1 MPDDIKENEEE
12 PTTDGQEETVSEEA
26 IEIPNPWRTIIRGGI
41 SFTILLIVSLALMFQ
56 YITSRPYDLLP
67 ISVQTATSIENF
79 LSNHHIVPSQIT
91 ITDPLLITSPKA
103 HYYQRDYIVHLP
115 SHTNRALIEATFER
129 KMRNNNLIVAD
140 SQRDESRQE
149 MAISYGEYVFANV
162 RFLQSRTRRVIEPR
176 RAIDTARYTPAP
188 VKPKRTPSLSIPDSV
203 DKSADKP
210 IETSQIEPAQTLSLE
225 SIKKDYDG
233 WSPQQITKTTPGE
246 PSPPNETDDII
257 LAAVPEEVLN
267 AFPIEPVI
275 NGSAR
280 LAIIVDDGGYGGA
293 LTDTILSLD
302 TRLTLAILPNTPH
315 GSAIAEKAHGLGF
328 EIMLH
333 MPMENTDPE
342 LLHPGQINI
351 EMDPEEITLLTL
363 DALTQIPQAIGVN
376 NHTGSKYT
384 TDPIAM
390 AHFMDAIKGR
400 DLFFV
405 DSRTTTHTTAY
416 EVSKSYGFPSAQ
428 RDLFLD
434 HDNDESEIRK
444 RFAEVIEVAKTKGQ
458 AIAICHFR
466 PTTARLLKEILP
478 TLEEQG
484 VTLVKVSE
492 LVQ

>member
-1 MPDDIKENEEE
+1 MADDIEENEEE
-12 PTTDGQEETVSEEA
+12 LATDNPEESVPEEP
-26 IEIPNPWRTIIRGGI
+26 IEIPNSWRSIIRGGI
-41 SFTILLIVSLALMFQ
+41 SFAILLSVSLALMFQ

-79 LSNHHIVPSQIT
+79 LTNHHIVPSQVT

-115 SHTNRALIEATFER
+115 AHTNRALIEATFER
-129 KMRNNNLIVAD
+129 KMRNNSLIVAD

-162 RFLQSRTRRVIEPR
+162 RFIQSRSQRSIEPR
-176 RAIDTARYTPAP
+176 GDIDTARYTPPP
-188 VKPKRTPSLSIPDSV
+188 VKAIPRPDLTIPDSV
-203 DKSADKP
+203 DNP
-210 IETSQIEPAQTLSLE
+210 IEIARSAPAHVLTEEP
-225 SIKKDYDG
+225 IKKDYDG
-233 WSPQQITKTTPGE
+233 WTPQQIAKTSPAE
-246 PSPPNETDDII
+246 PSPPDKADDIT
-257 LAAVPEEVLN
+257 LAAVPEDLLD
-267 AFPIEPVI
+267 AFPIDPAI
-275 NGSAR
+275 SDSPK

-302 TRLTLAILPNTPH
+302 TRLTLVILPNTPH
-315 GSAIAEKAHGLGF
+315 GSAIAEKAHDLGF

-342 LLHPGQINI
+342 LLHPGQINT
-351 EMDPEEITLLTL
+351 EMDPDQIALLTH

-384 TDPIAM
+384 ADPIAM
-390 AHFMDAIKGR
+390 AHFLDAIEDR
-400 DLFFV
+400 HLFFV
-405 DSRTTTHTTAY
+405 DSRTTTQTTAY
-416 EVSKSYGFPSAQ
+416 EVSKSHGFPSAQ

-434 HDNDESEIRK
+434 HDNAESEIRK
-444 RFAEVIEVAKTKGQ
+444 RFAEVIQLAKTKGQ

-466 PTTARLLKEILP
+466 PTTARLLEEILP